1 MDIRNYLIFISA
13 LTLFSCGKQYGTEPQ
28 DDFVNAEVI
37 SPSCTRVSTGNE
49 TGGKIPLMWEAGDRI
64 RIFGTGSSAGSTYV
78 TYDSGTKTAKF
89 KYDETVR
96 DNVRLHCG
104 EIFTAMYP
112 AEYLPSGRAVTFP
125 GQITIPYPEKNNSHM
140 PMLGYG
146 GRKSMTFRYS
156 AAAIRVRLYGLTKSI
171 QMQELRIGARQDMSG
186 EAGKIEDNGTIT
198 WSNTGNEDSIFG
210 NIVRVRIGGD
220 TDGNANESTD
230 GNATGMAEITT
241 NDTISLT
248 VSVPPGEYSNLAFQ
262 IQDADGN
269 WHSYSV
275 PGSKTLAQGTLTSFT
290 LPHEAFSSADGPIEK
305 GRLFYPQIT
314 MEYKL
319 TAAHD
324 EDKHMI
330 SVESCR
336 EEKFAD
342 GRLLTTDIPWTTEF
356 SIDEGQSFS
365 KSVPSDIF
373 GNFDISGTG
382 ISYTAAASAGTGSCI
397 VRIRQAVS
405 GKTQD
410 IRISCSGQA

>member
-1 MDIRNYLIFISA
+1 
-13 LTLFSCGKQYGTEPQ
+13 
-28 DDFVNAEVI
+28 
-37 SPSCTRVSTGNE
+37 
-49 TGGKIPLMWEAGDRI
+49 
-64 RIFGTGSSAGSTYV
+64 
-78 TYDSGTKTAKF
+78 
-89 KYDETVR
+89 
-96 DNVRLHCG
+96 
-104 EIFTAMYP
+104 
-112 AEYLPSGRAVTFP
+112 
-125 GQITIPYPEKNNSHM
+125 M

-146 GRKSMTFRYS
+146 GRKSMIFRYS
-156 AAAIRVRLYGLTKSI
+156 AAAIRVRLYSLTKSI

-186 EAGKIEDNGTIT
+186 EAGKLEDNGTVT

-210 NIVRVRIGGD
+210 NILRVRIGGEP
-220 TDGNANESTD
+220 DGNANESTD
-230 GNATGMAEITT
+230 GSPTGTAEITT

-248 VSVPPGEYSNLAFQ
+248 VSVPPGEYSNLTFQ

-290 LPHEAFSSADGPIEK
+290 LPCEAFSIADGPIEK
-305 GRLFYPQIT
+305 GQHFAPQIT

-324 EDKHMI
+324 AEKHMI

-342 GRLLTTDIPWTTEF
+342 GRTLTTDIPWTTEF

-365 KSVPSDIF
+365 KSVPDIF
-373 GNFDISGTG
+373 GNFDIGGTG